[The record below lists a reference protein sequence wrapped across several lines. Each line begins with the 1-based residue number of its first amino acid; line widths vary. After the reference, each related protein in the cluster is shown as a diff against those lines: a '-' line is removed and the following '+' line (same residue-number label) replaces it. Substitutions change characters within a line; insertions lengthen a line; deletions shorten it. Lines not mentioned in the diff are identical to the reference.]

1 MQQPITSVASP
12 LVFVDI
18 ETTHTDPDLRR
29 PWEIALIRREPN
41 GWQKQI
47 TILIEDVDLSH
58 ADRRALDVGRFFERH
73 PEYAL
78 IPPPVR
84 DTPPSSITC
93 QIVNESDD
101 STVEDDVFYLTEAAA
116 AAVVDAW
123 TAPSTNGRA
132 RFAGYNVWFDADTL
146 DAMLRRHRRLPR
158 WDYHLI
164 DVGNMAAGRLGIAE
178 PMRSYDLSRATG
190 AEPPSEAER
199 HTALGDARWVMRWWD
214 QLTSPNSR
222 TRHVQTVPDDHRPT
236 TTKHATW
243 EEATR

>member
-1 MQQPITSVASP
+1 MSSIAASP

-18 ETTHTDPDLRR
+18 ETTHTDPGLRR

-58 ADRRALDVGRFFERH
+58 ADPRALDVGRFYERH
-73 PEYAL
+73 PQYAP
-78 IPPPVR
+78 IPPLVR

-93 QIVNESDD
+93 
-101 STVEDDVFYLTEAAA
+101 TGEDDVFYLTEAAA
-116 AAVVDAW
+116 AAVVDDW
-123 TAPSTNGRA
+123 TAPSANGRA

-178 PMRSYDLSRATG
+178 PMRSYELSRATG
-190 AEPPSEAER
+190 AEPPSEAEQ

-214 QLTSPNSR
+214 QLTSP
-222 TRHVQTVPDDHRPT
+222 VPDDHGST
-236 TTKHATW
+236 ATEHVAW
-243 EEATR
+243 EAATH